1 MVNFDQSSNRLKIF
15 GKAIGNTYLP
25 FIIFK
30 AFLRL
35 REAVRE
41 TRPNKKIDFRFNFF
55 YVFFLEAHLKRSQTV
70 NFEKLKI
77 STSSWTSVEMPKNDN
92 FEIFNFF

>member
-1 MVNFDQSSNRLKIF
+1 MFIYYSNVASHHDVKKRQKI
-15 GKAIGNTYLP
+15 LH
-25 FIIFK
+25 
-30 AFLRL
+30 LS
-35 REAVRE
+35 EAVRE

-92 FEIFNFF
+92 F

>member
-1 MVNFDQSSNRLKIF
+1 MHI
-15 GKAIGNTYLP
+15 
-25 FIIFK
+25 
-30 AFLRL
+30 

-92 FEIFNFF
+92 FEIFNFFLIFLTKKFFFRRKRLFTLIVHKK